1 MNAPVT
7 LDAQALKA
15 LIKESVREVLKE
27 EWFTMWQSVIPE
39 VSDAEQAEI
48 DRVSGSP
55 SDYANEAFVDMTD
68 WLNDENCHY
77 LFIGGIYSG
86 KKSMSNA

>member
-1 MNAPVT
+1 MNTPIT

-27 EWFTMWQSVIPE
+27 EWFSMWQSVIPQ

-48 DRVSGSP
+48 NQSSGHRQTTSRVTLS
-55 SDYANEAFVDMTD
+55 
-68 WLNDENCHY
+68 
-77 LFIGGIYSG
+77 I
-86 KKSMSNA
+86 

>member
-1 MNAPVT
+1 MDAPVT
-7 LDAQALKA
+7 LDTQMLKV

-27 EWFTMWQSVIPE
+27 EWFAMWQSVIPE

-55 SDYANEAFVDMTD
+55 SDYKDEEFVDMTD
-68 WLNDENCHY
+68 WLNDASW
-77 LFIGGIYSG
+77 I
-86 KKSMSNA
+86 